1 MKNLSL
7 IGRLLFGIPFAFIG
21 LGHFIQYEFFSMEFT
36 THVNIGP
43 YMMMMTGA
51 LLILAS
57 ISIVIN
63 KYVQL
68 STFALAVLIIIIIAT
83 VHIPN
88 YFNGD
93 EMQKAFAVF
102 GLLKDI
108 SLLGGALLAN
118 ELCIIKSEKEAE

>member
-1 MKNLSL
+1 
-7 IGRLLFGIPFAFIG
+7 
-21 LGHFIQYEFFSMEFT
+21 MEFT

-57 ISIVIN
+57 ISIVIG

-68 STFALAVLIIIIIAT
+68 STIALAAMILIIIAT

-93 EMQKAFAVF
+93 DVQKAFAVF
-102 GLLKDI
+102 ALLKDI

-118 ELCIIKSEKEAE
+118 ELYNIKAEKTK

>member
-7 IGRLLFGIPFAFIG
+7 IGRLLFGIPFGFIG
-21 LGHFIQYEFFSMEFT
+21 LGHFIQNEFFTMEFT

-43 YMMMMTGA
+43 YMMMLTGA

-57 ISIVIN
+57 ISIVVN

-68 STFALAVLIIIIIAT
+68 STFALAILIIIIIAT

-93 EMQKAFAVF
+93 EMQKAFAMF

-108 SLLGGALLAN
+108 SLLGGAIIAN
-118 ELCIIKSEKEAE
+118 ELCNLKMEKEAK